1 MFNLNWFY
9 NLRLRTKL
17 LLAIGVVVA
26 VAVAQRVNA
35 VRTLDP
41 QRAAALPVRAGAPA
55 AEVREATIAAA
66 RDAAVRALWWDLALV
81 LATGGAAVWLIA
93 RSVAWPVQELTGKMQ
108 RIARGEVNLEVWVTS
123 RDEFGTLAR
132 ALERIIES
140 EKATAAAAGRL
151 AAGDLSVPVQ
161 LRGEHD
167 ATGAAFRQLHATT
180 QALVDT
186 MGRLID
192 ASRQGRLGE
201 RGDPTHFAGA
211 FRELMQGMNE
221 TLDATIHPLDEASHV
236 LGAVAR
242 RDVSLRMRD
251 EYRGQ
256 IAQFR
261 DGVNAAIH
269 SLDDALR
276 QVARAADQVA
286 AASGQIR
293 TGSESLA
300 SGAEEQ
306 VRTLQEGNE
315 AVAELAELIRRN
327 AVIADQL
334 REVKRQDQASIAAG
348 VEVGEG
354 GVSLPRLAA
363 AMQKIQSSSTA
374 SGKVIEAM
382 AEIASQT
389 NLLALNAQIE
399 AARAGDA
406 GRGFTVIA
414 QEMRKLAEQSASA
427 LDETNVLIAGSVRS
441 AAEGVEIVRRVTALV
456 AEVAASAEQQHVAVE
471 HLSAATEELSAAAE
485 ETASSAQQSAAA
497 AEELA
502 SQAAT
507 MQDLARGFRFS
518 TA

>member
-9 NLRLRTKL
+9 NLHLRTKL
-17 LLAIGVVVA
+17 LLAIGVVVV
-26 VAVAQRVNA
+26 VAVAQRACV
-35 VRTLDP
+35 VRALDA
-41 QRAAALPVRAGAPA
+41 QRVAALPVRAGASA
-55 AEVREATIAAA
+55 ADVQRATIAAA
-66 RDAAVRALWWDLALV
+66 HAAATRALWWDLALV
-81 LATGGAAVWLIA
+81 LATGVAAVWLIA
-93 RSVAWPVQELTGKMQ
+93 RSVAWPVQELTEKMQ
-108 RIARGEVNLEVWVTS
+108 RIARGEVDLEVWITS

-132 ALERIIES
+132 ALERIIEA
-140 EKATAAAAGRL
+140 ERAIAAAAGRL
-151 AAGDLSVPVQ
+151 AAGDLSVPAQ

-167 ATGAAFRQLHATT
+167 ATGLAFRQLHETT
-180 QALVDT
+180 QALVAT

-201 RGDPTHFAGA
+201 RGDPARFAGA

-221 TLDATIHPLDEASHV
+221 TLDAAVHPLDEASRV
-236 LGAVAR
+236 LGAVAG

-251 EYRGQ
+251 DYHGQ

-269 SLDDALR
+269 SLEDALR

-286 AASGQIR
+286 VAAGQIH
-293 TGSESLA
+293 TGSQSLA

-306 VRTLQEGNE
+306 VRTLQEGNA

-327 AVIADQL
+327 AAIADQL
-334 REVKRQDQASIAAG
+334 REVKRDEHAPTVAG
-348 VEVGEG
+348 GVAGEDV
-354 GVSLPRLAA
+354 VSLPRLAA
-363 AMQKIQSSSTA
+363 AMQKIQSSSAA
-374 SGKVIEAM
+374 SAKVIEAM

-399 AARAGDA
+399 AARAGEA

-414 QEMRKLAEQSASA
+414 QEMRELAEQSAAA
-427 LDETNVLIAGSVRS
+427 LDETNALIAGSVRS
-441 AAEGVEIVRRVTALV
+441 AAEGSDIVRRVTALV

-485 ETASSAQQSAAA
+485 ETAASAQESAAA
-497 AEELA
+497 ADELA
-502 SQAAT
+502 THAAA
-507 MQDLARGFRFS
+507 MQGLARAFRLT

>member
-1 MFNLNWFY
+1 MFNLDWFY

-26 VAVAQRVNA
+26 VAVVQRVA
-35 VRTLDP
+35 VT
-41 QRAAALPVRAGAPA
+41 G
-55 AEVREATIAAA
+55 
-66 RDAAVRALWWDLALV
+66 ALWWDLALL

-108 RIARGEVNLEVWVTS
+108 RIARGEVDLEVWITS

-132 ALERIIES
+132 ALEQVIASDR
-140 EKATAAAAGRL
+140 AMAAAAGRL

-201 RGDPTHFAGA
+201 RGDPARFAGA
-211 FRELMQGMNE
+211 FRELMEGMNE
-221 TLDATIHPLDEASHV
+221 TLDAAVHPLDEASRV
-236 LGAVAR
+236 LGAVAG

-251 EYRGQ
+251 DYQGQ

-269 SLDDALR
+269 SLEDALR

-286 AASGQIR
+286 AAAGQIH
-293 TGSESLA
+293 TGSQSLA

-306 VRTLQEGNE
+306 VRTLQEGNA

-327 AVIADQL
+327 AAIADQL
-334 REVKRQDQASIAAG
+334 REVKRGEHASIPAASG
-348 VEVGEG
+348 IAGEDA
-354 GVSLPRLAA
+354 VSLPRLAA
-363 AMQKIQSSSTA
+363 AMQKIQSSSAA
-374 SGKVIEAM
+374 SAKVIEAM

-399 AARAGDA
+399 AARAGEA

-414 QEMRKLAEQSASA
+414 QEMRELAEQSAAA
-427 LDETNVLIAGSVRS
+427 LDETNALIAGSVRS
-441 AAEGVEIVRRVTALV
+441 ASEGGEIVRRVSALV
-456 AEVAASAEQQHVAVE
+456 AEVAVSAEQQHVAVE

-485 ETASSAQQSAAA
+485 QTAASAQESAAA
-497 AEELA
+497 ADELA
-502 SQAAT
+502 TQAAA
-507 MQDLARGFRFS
+507 MQGLARAFRLT